1 MPDYTMED
9 LVNESLYG
17 IKPKKKKKT
26 KIKESETNIKDIIA
40 EADEEETKDKEETSD
55 DASMLDSS
63 DATAESSQEKASK
76 KEADGELVMTIT
88 LTISGADQGR
98 MEIGENEYASI
109 TNINSLLSLYDID
122 TKNLIDPE
130 KATETLE
137 LTVQEEVATS
147 DKNNVS
153 MMMRSNIDGT
163 ISINILVNEMGQT
176 FDNLDSA
183 IQYFNQQYQNNI
195 LNIINKEIR
204 S

>member
-17 IKPKKKKKT
+17 IKPKKKKPK
-26 KIKESETNIKDIIA
+26 KIQESETNVKDIIS
-40 EADEEETKDKEETSD
+40 EADEEEKKDDSD
-55 DASMLDSS
+55 DSGDASTLDSA
-63 DATAESSQEKASK
+63 DATAEYSKEKASNK
-76 KEADGELVMTIT
+76 RTDGELVMTVT
-88 LTISGADQGR
+88 LTISGSDQGK

-109 TNINSLLSLYDID
+109 TNINALLSLYDID
-122 TKNLIDPE
+122 TKNLVDPE

-163 ISINILVNEMGQT
+163 ISINILVNELGQT

-195 LNIINKEIR
+195 LNIINKETR